1 MNPSSP
7 LPAEGHNTAK
17 PSRWLSTPVL
27 QTNQTQFSL
36 GQCKARLLH
45 QGCSYMNHHL
55 SHPCFKVF
63 KRKINWNGSLFYYYC
78 HCFSLPGSETG
89 QLALLKGNLP
99 FGRGQVWRTLPQIK
113 KMPESYEQRNER
125 FLQAKQFCHLGCA
138 FSSCCSDKNLF
149 LRELSFQPESIT
161 FAFKRDCKSPPI
173 SLLHS
178 FPVFA
183 AHIFTVSTFSQ
194 LWIQIGKLWTA
205 RQGPAV
211 SLWRRKSFEFLL
223 PQPPSTKYFIQA
235 LCYHLITQHL
245 ELTGVSSTNT
255 TMEWEWMHEGM
266 SSLKEEHP
274 NALSACSRAGFLQAP
289 SN

>member
-1 MNPSSP
+1 
-7 LPAEGHNTAK
+7 
-17 PSRWLSTPVL
+17 
-27 QTNQTQFSL
+27 
-36 GQCKARLLH
+36 
-45 QGCSYMNHHL
+45 
-55 SHPCFKVF
+55 
-63 KRKINWNGSLFYYYC
+63 
-78 HCFSLPGSETG
+78 
-89 QLALLKGNLP
+89 
-99 FGRGQVWRTLPQIK
+99 
-113 KMPESYEQRNER
+113 MPESYEQRNER
-125 FLQAKQFCHLGCA
+125 SLQAKQFCHLGCA

-266 SSLKEEHP
+266 RSLKEEHP

-289 SN
+289 SNSRGMLEEIWETEKGDWITFSLNIIKILSRKLQHKMSYAQLERVETGGTPMVFLWKCCKSFAAMGEMKTQTALAGELSLWSEGLATNCQHSWRWGQQCEEEEVSDPVL